1 MVITLDLCVI
11 LLCLHKFFYTFR
23 RQNYD
28 PMNENQEKAYKVD
41 FVLRHLW
48 HKVSRLYNQKASDY
62 GVSISVGF
70 ILLNV
75 DKEGTPSTQ
84 LGPKMGMEPTSLSR
98 TLKSMEESGLI
109 YRKADALDKRKVL
122 IYLTSEGLEKRKIAK
137 QVILEFND
145 HVMSAVPQG
154 KLKTFFEVAER
165 LDSAIDKELND
176 NN

>member
-1 MVITLDLCVI
+1 MA
-11 LLCLHKFFYTFR
+11 
-23 RQNYD
+23 
-28 PMNENQEKAYKVD
+28 NQEEKAYKVD

-48 HKVSRLYNQKASDY
+48 HKISRLYNQKASEY
-62 GVSISVGF
+62 GVSTSVGF

-109 YRKADALDKRKVL
+109 YRKAAKDDKRKVL
-122 IYLTSEGLEKRKIAK
+122 IFLTDEGVEKRRIAR
-137 QVILEFND
+137 QVILDFNE
-145 HVMSAVPQG
+145 HVISAVPKG

-176 NN
+176 